1 MKVAGRSVAEQRHG
15 CVLVRGGRVI
25 GVGVNRYVNPPSL
38 VSPEHA
44 KAHCSIH
51 AEVAALRAAGAGAVR
66 ATAYVARVNLRGE
79 PLLSAPCPACTA
91 TLAAAGVRRV
101 VHT

>member
-15 CVLVRGGRVI
+15 CVLVRGGRVL
-25 GVGVNRYVNPPSL
+25 GVGINRYINPPYL

-44 KAHCSIH
+44 KTHCSIH
-51 AEVAALRAAGAGAVR
+51 AEVAALRAAGTAVR
-66 ATAYVARVNLRGE
+66 ATAYVARINPRGE
-79 PLLSAPCPACTA
+79 PLLSAPCPACAA

>member
-1 MKVAGRSVAEQRHG
+1 MKVAGRSEAVQRHG

-25 GVGVNRYVNPPSL
+25 GIGINRYVNQPYL

-44 KAHCSIH
+44 KAHCSVH
-51 AEVAALRAAGAGAVR
+51 AEVAALRAAGTAAR
-66 ATAYVARVNLRGE
+66 ATAYVARVNPRGE
-79 PLLSAPCPACTA
+79 PMLSAPCPACA
-91 TLAAAGVRRV
+91 ASLAAAGVRRV